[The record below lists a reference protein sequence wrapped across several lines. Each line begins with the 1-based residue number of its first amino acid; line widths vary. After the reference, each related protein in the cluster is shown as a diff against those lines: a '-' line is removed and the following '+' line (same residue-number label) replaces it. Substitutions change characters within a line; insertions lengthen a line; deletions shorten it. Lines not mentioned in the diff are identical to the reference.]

1 MECEYCKKTF
11 STPGNLKMH
20 QEKTKRCL
28 KIQNKEAAK
37 IFKCNYCDREF
48 TFKNKYD
55 IHVSRHINDPMQ
67 QENERL
73 KRENDA
79 LKHELALQTQM
90 NEKTMSMLQ
99 ENIATLTREN
109 EKIKEA
115 LKDAHDKERE
125 TLTKLAMKDSTT
137 NYINN
142 YVIKADDLRPI
153 SEVELRKHDFDKKYL
168 TQYIIG
174 DGIAK
179 FLLDIMLKDNSFWS
193 DRERKMLSWRFK
205 NILIKDKNAK
215 KLWEVYM
222 NAHGE
227 KLINMLEDE
236 KEKYST
242 STTLDTDTKNE
253 FIIYCI
259 QASSDI
265 YKFMEM
271 GDETE
276 TERTFCRYLYNNLG
290 SKQELL
296 EKIKAREEEF
306 DQ

>member
-1 MECEYCKKTF
+1 
-11 STPGNLKMH
+11 
-20 QEKTKRCL
+20 
-28 KIQNKEAAK
+28 
-37 IFKCNYCDREF
+37 
-48 TFKNKYD
+48 
-55 IHVSRHINDPMQ
+55 MQ

-215 KLWEVYM
+215 KIWEVYM

-242 STTLDTDTKNE
+242 STTLDADTKNE